1 MNSHKEEFATQ
12 KEKWQITGKFVFLL
26 IGSIL
31 IVYPTFSWLY
41 NGRRDTERFV
51 IYEIIGFV
59 MLVIGILFALRK
71 IG

>member
-31 IVYPTFSWLY
+31 IVYPTLSWLLLD
-41 NGRRDTERFV
+41 R
-51 IYEIIGFV
+51 
-59 MLVIGILFALRK
+59 
-71 IG
+71 